1 MLLTSYNSVAILT
14 FPPEEGYPRLT
25 RDVLQELRELLV
37 EVRLSELFHGVVIA
51 ANSQSFATGA
61 AIEEVGDLAGLS
73 ARDFAAH
80 GQSVIDQVDDF
91 PLPTVAA
98 IRGYC
103 LGGGLD
109 LALACAARVAAYDAS
124 FAHPGASLGLITGW
138 GGTQRLPRLIG
149 KAAAIQM
156 LLTAERVPATHALSL
171 GLADELVSSKD
182 LIDSAARCAER
193 LYMSP
198 SLAAPAQRRMAR
210 RG

>member
-1 MLLTSYNSVAILT
+1 MLLTSHNSVAILT
-14 FPPEEGYPRLT
+14 FPPEAGYPRLT
-25 RDVLQELRELLV
+25 RDILQELRELLV
-37 EVRLSELFHGVVIA
+37 EVRVSGLFHGVVIA

-61 AIEEVGDLAGLS
+61 AVEEVSALAGLP
-73 ARDFAAH
+73 AREFAAL

-98 IRGYC
+98 VRGYC

-124 FAHPGASLGLITGW
+124 FGHPGASLGLITGW

-149 KAAAIQM
+149 RAAAIQM
-156 LLTAERVPATHALSL
+156 LLTAERIPATQALTV
-171 GLADELVSSKD
+171 GLVDELVSSED
-182 LIDSAARCAER
+182 LVDCAARRAER

-198 SLAAPAQRRMAR
+198 SLTPMAQRRMAQ